1 MLVALGVGLR
11 VGEAV
16 LEVSRSLQVAFGRGG
31 SGVFNKIPFFPP
43 FFVEIR
49 EA

>member
-16 LEVSRSLQVAFGRGG
+16 LEVSRSLQVAFGRFRALFCR
-31 SGVFNKIPFFPP
+31 SS
-43 FFVEIR
+43 
-49 EA
+49 